1 MLTHTGELPTFA
13 TPAGT
18 ARYAVRSRHLLIGTV
33 ALVGTVATMLGTRLR
48 EADPSRAPAQPDA
61 TEIIASL
68 GRRASHGHHYQA
80 EVVGRTPLATGVRQS
95 WTVRL
100 TRRGHRRVSGARL
113 TVRSWSPETGEIS
126 TTAPQA
132 RYVGGGRYRIDDI
145 VFPHPGWWNV
155 ALVVDAA
162 SGTDSVA
169 FNVVMPTTRETR
181 ARAHHR
187 HLAPHASPRRRADG
201 TAYMPPGAIHV
212 QPHLTH
218 VRRPRAP
225 RHQPEPK
232 RRT

>member
-1 MLTHTGELPTFA
+1 MLTHTRELPTFA
-13 TPAGT
+13 TRAGT
-18 ARYAVRSRHLLIGTV
+18 ARCAVSSRHLL
-33 ALVGTVATMLGTRLR
+33 VGAIVLIVTVATMLGIRLR
-48 EADPSRAPAQPDA
+48 EADPSRAPAQSDA
-61 TEIIASL
+61 TEIVASL

-80 EVVGRTPLATGVRQS
+80 EVVGITPLATGVRQS

-126 TTAPQA
+126 ATAPQA

-169 FNVVMPTTRETR
+169 FNVVMPG
-181 ARAHHR
+181 A
-187 HLAPHASPRRRADG
+187 AS
-201 TAYMPPGAIHV
+201 M
-212 QPHLTH
+212 
-218 VRRPRAP
+218 
-225 RHQPEPK
+225 EPK
-232 RRT
+232 DTARNATPPPSAVTIR